1 MWQRWKGIQKAYPFE
16 EKRLAKWQPPFIV
29 QPKYDGDRCSNT
41 PLQTGPLLL
50 TSEENPYFSVPH
62 ITEQL
67 ASSGLFKLALDGELY
82 NHEIFLEGGHELIH
96 SIVSR
101 TVNIHPRYREMEFH
115 VFDLKRQGIP
125 QMVRTIDL
133 DIIAPK
139 FGPNIK
145 LSPYWVCETLDDIK
159 RIYDKVISMKYEGIV
174 VRHFQGS
181 YVERR
186 SIYMMKFK
194 PKKTDTYKATGWNE
208 ECTMDGVP
216 KGRIGS
222 IVCSSQD
229 GEEFAIGAGLDSDQK
244 KLLWDFRSEI
254 SGCKVIIHYQHLT
267 NKKIPKGSFDLEI
280 PELGIL

>member
-16 EKRLAKWQPPFIV
+16 EKRLAKWSPPFIV

-62 ITEQL
+62 IVEQL
-67 ASSGLFKLALDGELY
+67 ADSGLYKIPLDGELY

-96 SIVSR
+96 SIASR
-101 TVNIHPRYREMEFH
+101 TVNIHPRHKEMEFH
-115 VFDLKRQGIP
+115 VFDLKDYDDS
-125 QMVRTIDL
+125 QMRRTLRL
-133 DIIAPK
+133 DNLKGA

-145 LSPYWVCETLDDIK
+145 LAPYWICETLDDIK
-159 RIYDKVISMKYEGIV
+159 RIYDKVISDGYEGII
-174 VRHFQGS
+174 VRHFMANYS
-181 YVERR
+181 EKR
-186 SIYMMKFK
+186 SIWMMKFK
-194 PKKTDTYKATGWNE
+194 PKKTDTYLAVGWKE
-208 ECTMDGVP
+208 ERSMEGVP

-222 IVCSSQD
+222 VICSSQD
-229 GEEFAIGAGLDSDQK
+229 GEEFSIGAGLDDEQK
-244 KLLWDFRSEI
+244 ARLWLFQDDI
-254 SGCKVIIHYQHLT
+254 VGCDVIVHYQHLT

>member
-82 NHEIFLEGGHELIH
+82 NHEIFLEGGQELIH

-115 VFDLKRQGIP
+115 IFDIKDHDDA
-125 QMVRTIDL
+125 QMTRMLHLNNIVCR
-133 DIIAPK
+133 
-139 FGPNIK
+139 FGPNMK
-145 LSPYWVCETLDDIK
+145 LAPYWICETLDDVK
-159 RIYDKVISMKYEGIV
+159 RVYDKIILLKYEGIV
-174 VRHFQGS
+174 VRHFMS
-181 YVERR
+181 NYVERR
-186 SIYMMKFK
+186 STYMMKFK
-194 PKKTDTYKATGWNE
+194 PKKTDTYIAIGWKE

-216 KGRIGS
+216 KGRVGS
-222 IVCSSQD
+222 IICSSQD
-229 GEEFAIGAGLDSDQK
+229 GEEFAIGAGLDDEQK
-244 KLLWDFRSEI
+244 ARLWLFQDDI
-254 SGCKVIIHYQHLT
+254 AGCDVIVHYQHLT